1 MNSGRAEK
9 NAHVRAIAFFFSNR
23 IHVAGAAPRM
33 RTARRANAKPGARV
47 NDATA
52 PHTKHTK
59 NLRNAKFLRKKTT
72 QNRDPRNEIRIAC
85 QRMEMRGIEQQRSGS
100 QISKL

>member
-9 NAHVRAIAFFFSNR
+9 NAHVRANAFFLSNR

-59 NLRNAKFLRKKTT
+59 NLRNAKKSCGKKHK
-72 QNRDPRNEIRIAC
+72 IVA
-85 QRMEMRGIEQQRSGS
+85 
-100 QISKL
+100 QIVLGGGA